1 MPEGDAVRRLAGTL
15 DELFVG
21 GTVSASS
28 PQGRFASSAALL
40 DGWVMQ
46 RVRVHGKHMF
56 IGFVPPTPGETYE
69 AGVALLEGAAAGSGE
84 PLLGEEAPWP
94 DRWVHIH
101 LGLYGWWRFNGDETV
116 VDEGHG
122 VAHRIPNIP
131 KGEWNGHSETRWGEG
146 FGEAKAGEWE
156 PPEPVGAVR
165 LRLFNDHA
173 VADLVG
179 PNRCDLITDEERIKA
194 EAKLG
199 PDPLDAGA
207 RDDREAMDR
216 FASVAHAKKRA
227 IGEIV
232 MDQSIIAGV
241 GNIYR
246 ADALFLAGISPH
258 RKGANISLKRLRELW
273 VLVCDLMNRGLAAGR
288 LDTMDPQEAPNP
300 SRATRRPR
308 VGMRTTAPIG
318 RVCGAGRRSVRRSCR
333 TDACSGVRP
342 ASAEGTTRRRRG
354 VRAGRLALLAF
365 CQAIS
370 SNPRTE

>member
-21 GTVSASS
+21 GIVSASS

-56 IGFVPPTPGETYE
+56 IGFVPPIPGERYE
-69 AGVALLEGAAAGSGE
+69 AGVSLLEGAAAGSGE
-84 PLLGEEAPWP
+84 PILGEDAPWP

-122 VAHRIPNIP
+122 VAHRIPNVA

-165 LRLFNDHA
+165 LRVYNDHA
-173 VADLVG
+173 VADLIG
-179 PNRCDLITDEERIKA
+179 PNRCDLITDEERITA
-194 EAKLG
+194 ESKLG

-207 RDDREAMDR
+207 RSDAEAMER
-216 FASVAHAKKRA
+216 FAKVAHSKKRA

-258 RKGANISLKRLRELW
+258 RKGTNISLKRLRELW
-273 VLVCDLMNRGLAAGR
+273 VLICDLMNRGLAAGR
-288 LDTMDPQEAPNP
+288 LDTMDPDEAPNP
-300 SRATRRPR
+300 PIEGDEEASRWYAYHRTGRPCLRCGTPIREALMQNRRLFWCP
-308 VGMRTTAPIG
+308 
-318 RVCGAGRRSVRRSCR
+318 SCQR
-333 TDACSGVRP
+333 
-342 ASAEGTTRRRRG
+342 
-354 VRAGRLALLAF
+354 
-365 CQAIS
+365 
-370 SNPRTE
+370 

>member
-21 GTVSASS
+21 GIVSASS

-56 IGFVPPTPGETYE
+56 IGFVPPIEGETYE

-84 PLLGEEAPWP
+84 PILPEDAPWP

-122 VAHRIPNIP
+122 VAHRIPNVP

-173 VADLVG
+173 VADL
-179 PNRCDLITDEERIKA
+179 E
-194 EAKLG
+194 
-199 PDPLDAGA
+199 
-207 RDDREAMDR
+207 
-216 FASVAHAKKRA
+216 
-227 IGEIV
+227 
-232 MDQSIIAGV
+232 
-241 GNIYR
+241 
-246 ADALFLAGISPH
+246 
-258 RKGANISLKRLRELW
+258 
-273 VLVCDLMNRGLAAGR
+273 
-288 LDTMDPQEAPNP
+288 
-300 SRATRRPR
+300 
-308 VGMRTTAPIG
+308 IG
-318 RVCGAGRRSVRRSCR
+318 RAHV
-333 TDACSGVRP
+333 
-342 ASAEGTTRRRRG
+342 
-354 VRAGRLALLAF
+354 
-365 CQAIS
+365 
-370 SNPRTE
+370 

>member
-21 GTVSASS
+21 GIVSASS
-28 PQGRFASSAALL
+28 PQGRFASSSALL

-46 RVRVHGKHMF
+46 RARVHGKHMF
-56 IGFVPPTPGETYE
+56 IGFVPPIEGETYE
-69 AGVALLEGAAAGSGE
+69 AGVTLLEGAAAGSGE
-84 PLLGEEAPWP
+84 PILPEDAPWP

-122 VAHRIPNIP
+122 VAHRIPNVP
-131 KGEWNGHSETRWGEG
+131 RGEWNGHSETRWGEG

-194 EAKLG
+194 ESKLG

-207 RDDREAMDR
+207 RSDAEAMER
-216 FASVAHAKKRA
+216 FAQVAHSKKRA

-258 RKGANISLKRLRELW
+258 RKGVNISLKRLRELW
-273 VLVCDLMNRGLAAGR
+273 VLICDLMNRGLAAGR
-288 LDTMDPQEAPNP
+288 LDTMDPEEAPNP
-300 SRATRRPR
+300 PIEGDEEASRWY
-308 VGMRTTAPIG
+308 VYH
-318 RVCGAGRRSVRRSCR
+318 R
-333 TDACSGVRP
+333 TDRPCLRCSTPIRE
-342 ASAEGTTRRRRG
+342 ALMQNRR
-354 VRAGRLALLAF
+354 LF
-365 CQAIS
+365 WCPSCQ
-370 SNPRTE
+370 R